1 MNQKETEES
10 IAQAVKWALK
20 QDDELNVITG
30 ENADLTADQMEV
42 FFRYTPWQV
51 QTILFMREIE
61 RSTRHK
67 IEAIPGLERK
77 RLIDE
82 DVVE

>member
-1 MNQKETEES
+1 MNPKDTEEF
-10 IAQAVKWALK
+10 IAQAIKWALK
-20 QDDELNVITG
+20 QDAELNVITG
-30 ENADLTADQMEV
+30 ENSDLTADQMEV

-67 IEAIPGLERK
+67 IEVIPGLERE
-77 RLIDE
+77 RLLDE